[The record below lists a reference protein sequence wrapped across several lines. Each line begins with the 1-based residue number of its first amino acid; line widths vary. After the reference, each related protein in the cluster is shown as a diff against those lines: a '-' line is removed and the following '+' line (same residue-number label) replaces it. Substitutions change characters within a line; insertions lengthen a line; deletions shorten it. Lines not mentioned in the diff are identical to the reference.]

1 MRSPATA
8 GGPVRGHSRPRGG
21 HVLSTAQ
28 ESTAQQSSTRNGS
41 GRGSADRTDVV
52 VVGAGLAGLTAAA
65 RLSRAGLEVTVLE
78 AAPRIGGRMATEE
91 ADGFRLDRPGR
102 LLDPSLPALA
112 SAPELADLVLRPLSP
127 GLLVHS
133 GGRVHRYAEP
143 RSARGTRAAARAL
156 AGAARAP
163 RTLRAPRAPRAA
175 RANALDQ
182 ARLAGYL
189 SRLAGTPAERLLARP
204 ELPAAAFPGSR
215 GLPPRTIDGYLRP
228 LLTAL
233 LNDPELTTSGRC
245 ADLALRGYARGRLSL
260 VEGGTAALTGLLAA
274 TLPPGTVRTGVRAL
288 SAATS
293 SVITDT
299 QGEIGCRAV
308 VVATGARAAAGL
320 LPGLRLP
327 GFHPVTVLH
336 HAAPEPPAQEP
347 VPLLDADR
355 TGPVAHTL
363 VVSAADPRRS
373 PCGRALI
380 TSTVL
385 GPAAGEPPALLD
397 KSARAQLGELYG
409 TPAEDWELVA
419 VRHDPEAVPAMP
431 APHDHQ
437 RPVRLLHGLYV
448 CGDHRDTS
456 TAQGAYGSG
465 CRAAAAVLRD
475 FGLRPGSAAEP
486 VASAA

>member
-1 MRSPATA
+1 MLGTA
-8 GGPVRGHSRPRGG
+8 HESAAQQDAAQQNSARNRRGRGG
-21 HVLSTAQ
+21 
-28 ESTAQQSSTRNGS
+28 
-41 GRGSADRTDVV
+41 ADRTDVV

-65 RLSRAGLEVTVLE
+65 GLSSAGLEVTVLE

-91 ADGFRLDRPGR
+91 VGGFRLDRPGR

-133 GGRVHRYAEP
+133 GGRIHRYTEP
-143 RSARGTRAAARAL
+143 RTTRTTRGTRAAARAL

-189 SRLAGTPAERLLARP
+189 TRLAGTSTERLLARP
-204 ELPAAAFPGSR
+204 ELPAAVFPGSR
-215 GLPPRTIDGYLRP
+215 GLPSRTVDGYLRP

-274 TLPPGTVRTGVRAL
+274 ALPPGTVRTGVRAV

-293 SVITDT
+293 SVTTDT

-308 VVATGARAAAGL
+308 VVATGARAAAEL

-336 HAAPEPPAQEP
+336 HAAPEPPAREP
-347 VPLLDADR
+347 VLLLDADR
-355 TGPVAHTL
+355 TGPVAHSV

-373 PCGRALI
+373 PAGRALVS
-380 TSTVL
+380 STVL
-385 GPAAGEPPALLD
+385 GTAAGEPPALLD

-465 CRAAAAVLRD
+465 RRAAAAVLRD
-475 FGLRPGSAAEP
+475 FGLRPGSSAEP